1 MRLALAC
8 VICLGCDKDDSPPDG
23 GDDGTPREEVAVIAA
38 TPNRD
43 LDMLFVVDDS
53 PTMLD
58 KQESLKAG
66 FPRFVE
72 LLAMNQ
78 GGLPNLHIGVVTTDL
93 GTRGTE
99 DAVPGPQI
107 GSGPGSCMNLG
118 DGGILQTNNST
129 LVTGNFISDI
139 DDGSGTRMTN
149 YTGTLA
155 GAFSAFASVGAT
167 GCGFEQP
174 LEAAKVALDNNPANA
189 GFLRPTAN
197 LAVIFVTDEDDC
209 SIAQTEL
216 MGPDTATLGP
226 LQSFRCT
233 RFGVTCDVNG
243 TTPDEMNMTSVEKA
257 DKSGCHSNE
266 ASAYLTHVDTYAP
279 WFKALKP
286 RPEMVMFAALAG
298 PTTPVK
304 VVLVTP
310 PGGGTAIP
318 GLAASCMYTSGSNM
332 AVAYPAVRL
341 AQTVAQ
347 FGRNAFENVCNTD
360 VSAQL
365 GVIANRVN
373 GMIGDTCLT
382 RSIAMPANCVVTD
395 TNSTGTKTLP
405 KCGTGDCW
413 ELVADPAACVSFDH
427 LYINIKRGSPAPADT
442 VTTVR
447 CVVP

>member
-1 MRLALAC
+1 MRLACLAC
-8 VICLGCDKDDSPPDG
+8 VMCFAGCGDDDAPPDG
-23 GDDGTPREEVAVIAA
+23 GDGTPREEVAVISA

-58 KQESLKAG
+58 KQESVKAA

-93 GTRGTE
+93 GTRGAE
-99 DAVPGPQI
+99 DELPGPQI
-107 GSGPGSCMNLG
+107 GSGPGSCKDLG
-118 DGGILQTNNST
+118 DGGVLQTNSSP
-129 LVTGNFISDI
+129 LVTGNFISDV
-139 DDGSGTRMTN
+139 DVDGTRMTN

-155 GAFSAFASVGAT
+155 DAFSAFASVGAQ

-174 LEAAKVALDNNPANA
+174 LEAAKVALDNNAANA

-209 SIAQTEL
+209 SVAQTEL
-216 MGPDTATLGP
+216 MSGDTATLGP

-243 TTPDEMNMTSVEKA
+243 TTPDEMNLATVEKS

-266 ASAYLTHVDTYAP
+266 ASAYLTHVDTYPP

-304 VVLVTP
+304 VELRTP

-318 GLAASCMYTSGSNM
+318 TLVESCTYTTGLGM
-332 AVAYPAVRL
+332 AVAYPPVRL

-347 FGRNAFENVCNTD
+347 FGRNAFENVCNND

-395 TNSTGTKTLP
+395 QNSTGTKTLP

-427 LYINIKRGSPAPADT
+427 LYINIKRASPPPADT